1 MKVTKVLC
9 VAGAVAVLALAP
21 INPTNPTQ
29 PQTVFAAM
37 QTEEYCHNGWCSFL
51 DEHGEWNTKREGESN
66 SPLQRGSWWDWIS
79 YWSGYIW
86 YSVYNWFR

>member
-1 MKVTKVLC
+1 MKVTKALC
-9 VAGAVAVLALAP
+9 ALAAAATLALTPISSSPAP
-21 INPTNPTQ
+21 T
-29 PQTVFAAM
+29 QTVFAATRG
-37 QTEEYCHNGWCSFL
+37 TEEYCHNGWCSFL